1 VRTNLKRFSLFQ
13 FVSNPDISE
22 REDGKPIDTGT
33 PTHLFGKLLKLSGL
47 RHTRLHDLRHL
58 HATELLRLG
67 EPLHVV
73 SKRLGHK
80 DPMVTATIY
89 AHVSDEQADTAST
102 TFANG
107 ARLAN

>member
-1 VRTNLKRFSLFQ
+1 MGSSWTETGYV
-13 FVSNPDISE
+13 FV
-22 REDGKPIDTGT
+22 REDGKPIDEGT
-33 PTHLFGKLLKLSGL
+33 VTQLFAKLLKRAGL
-47 RHTRLHDLRHL
+47 RHNRLHDLRHL

-73 SKRLGHK
+73 SKRLGHA
-80 DPMVTATIY
+80 DPMVTAPIY
-89 AHVSDEQADTAST
+89 AHVTNEQAETASS